1 MEIDSKNLKKN
12 NRVSTKYLAL
22 MILGI
27 IFVSFNLRAP
37 ITSVGP
43 IIALI
48 KKEYLLNN
56 SMAGFVTTLPL
67 IAFAIFSPYVPKL
80 SFKFG
85 DGLTMLGGLILIFIG
100 EIIRSY
106 TNSFGLFLGTTLI
119 GLGIAIGNV
128 LLPSIIKY
136 NFSKHIGIIIS
147 IYITSMCS
155 FAAIGSG
162 LSVPLVTK
170 LSFTWRNSLGIWI
183 ILILIAIGIWI
194 PQLRKKEIFNNNST
208 NKQLKSNSIWKSPLA
223 WWVTLFMGTQSFL
236 FYSLV
241 AWLPAIIVSK
251 NMTFEFSG
259 SMLLFYQLVS
269 LPTTLIVPIVAAK
282 FKSQKLISIIIL
294 SFYLLGMTLLFF
306 AKTKFLI
313 MLSLLFMGLSAGGG
327 ISLAILF
334 LSFRTPNAKK
344 AAELSG
350 MAQSAGYLIASIGP
364 ILIGFLFDLT
374 NSWNSTMIILIIA
387 ILFLIFCGIKA
398 GKDEVTY
405 A

>member
-1 MEIDSKNLKKN
+1 MGIDPKNLKKN
-12 NRVSTKYLAL
+12 NRVSTKYLTL

-43 IIALI
+43 IINLI
-48 KKEYLLNN
+48 KKEYILNN
-56 SMAGFVTTLPL
+56 SMAGFVTTLLL
-67 IAFAIFSPYVPKL
+67 IIFAIFSPYVPKL

-85 DGLTMLGGLILIFIG
+85 DGFTMLGGLIFILIG

-106 TNSFGLFLGTTLI
+106 TNSFGLFLGTALI

-136 NFSKHIGIIIS
+136 NFSKHMGIIIS
-147 IYITSMCS
+147 IYITSMCT

-162 LSVPLVTK
+162 LSVPLISK
-170 LSFTWRNSLGIWI
+170 FSFTWRNSLGVWI
-183 ILILIAIGIWI
+183 ILILIAIGIWV
-194 PQLRKKEIFNNNST
+194 PQLKKKEIFNKDST
-208 NKQLKSNSIWKSPLA
+208 NKDLKSNSIWKSPLA

-241 AWLPAIIVSK
+241 AWLPRIIVSK
-251 NMTFEFSG
+251 NMTVEFAG

-282 FKSQKLISIIIL
+282 FKSQKLISSIIL
-294 SFYLLGMTLLFF
+294 SLYLFGMISLFF
-306 AKTKFLI
+306 AKTKFSILF
-313 MLSLLFMGLSAGGG
+313 SLLFMGLSAGGG

-334 LSFRTPNAKK
+334 LSLRTPNAKK

-398 GKDEVTY
+398 GKDEVTF